1 MGSSVVVDKSSSG
14 KATKTLPSL
23 RAALCSSCF
32 GTKLHARSWEL
43 GGEPLQMLTGRETCF
58 RYDFCQ
64 LETSRLL
71 LTLPLVFW
79 FSLSAPTLLPLLLL
93 QLVLLLCCWCC
104 LVLMLLAV
112 GPCFCCCLL
121 CYGLTDMFIELQA
134 PSFSCSCY
142 PTYSTDTFFA
152 RRLYLIFLKSYCR
165 FYPVNANADS
175 ARKRILLLVTAAE
188 GLLQRP

>member
-79 FSLSAPTLLPLLLL
+79 FSSFCSYFAAVVAAAARLAALL
-93 QLVLLLCCWCC
+93 LVLLGAH
-104 LVLMLLAV
+104 AV
-112 GPCFCCCLL
+112 GCW
-121 CYGLTDMFIELQA
+121 
-134 PSFSCSCY
+134 
-142 PTYSTDTFFA
+142 
-152 RRLYLIFLKSYCR
+152 
-165 FYPVNANADS
+165 PVF
-175 ARKRILLLVTAAE
+175 LLLPP
-188 GLLQRP
+188 LLRSD